1 MQGKIVVVEDD
12 PSIRQLLRAVLEAAG
27 HEVSEVADG
36 TSAVAAIRDAMPD
49 AVLLDIGLPGIDG
62 FTVLGL
68 LKDDEQLRHIPVL
81 MVTAWAEPVLVAK
94 ALDRGAHDYVRKPF
108 DVAELSARVAAA
120 IRVKREADFLTG
132 DNGAGAEQAT
142 TDPLTSLP
150 NRRHVDEVLD
160 FQATAARRTG
170 RPFSVVMIDL
180 DRFQAVNDEFGHETG
195 DEVLRAA
202 ARRLRQRARVSD
214 VVARWGGEQFVVIVP
229 GTDLG
234 GAGALAEDLRTA
246 LSDRPLNTPLAALRV
261 TASFG
266 VAQFDGE
273 GRPEDALD
281 RAEAALREAKAT
293 GRDAVRLDTAV
304 DTTVPA

>member
-27 HEVSEVADG
+27 HEVIEVVDG
-36 TSAVAAIRDAMPD
+36 PTAVPTVREAMPD

-62 FTVLGL
+62 FAVLGM
-68 LKDDEQLRHIPVL
+68 LKDDEALRHIPVL

-120 IRVKREADFLTG
+120 VRVKRETDFLAG

-150 NRRHVDEVLD
+150 SRRHIDKVLER
-160 FQATAARRTG
+160 QATAARRTG
-170 RPFSVVMIDL
+170 RPFCVVLVDL
-180 DRFQAVNDEFGHETG
+180 DRFEAINGEFGRDVG

-202 ARRLRQRARVSD
+202 AKRLRQRAGVSD
-214 VVARWGGEQFVVIVP
+214 VIARWGDDEFVVVVP
-229 GTDLG
+229 GTDLY
-234 GAGALAEDLRTA
+234 GARARAESLRVALME
-246 LSDRPLNTPLAALRV
+246 RPLDTPLATLRV
-261 TASFG
+261 TACFG
-266 VAQFDGE
+266 VAQFERDGGTQE
-273 GRPEDALD
+273 LLES
-281 RAEAALREAKAT
+281 AEASLAEAKAK
-293 GRDAVRLDTAV
+293 AAISL
-304 DTTVPA
+304 PA

>member
-27 HEVSEVADG
+27 HEVVEVIDG
-36 TSAVAAIRDAMPD
+36 PTAVPTVRETMPD

-62 FTVLGL
+62 FTVLGM
-68 LKDDEQLRHIPVL
+68 LKDDEALRHIPVL

-120 IRVKREADFLTG
+120 IRVKRETDFLAR

-150 NRRHVDEVLD
+150 NRRHIDEVLER
-160 FQATAARRTG
+160 QATAARRTG
-170 RPFSVVMIDL
+170 RPFSVVLVDL
-180 DRFQAVNDEFGHETG
+180 DRFEAVNDEFGHDVG

-202 ARRLRQRARVSD
+202 AKRLRQRARVSD
-214 VVARWGGEQFVVIVP
+214 VVARWGGDEFVVVVP
-229 GTDLG
+229 GADYD
-234 GAGALAEDLRTA
+234 AARAAAEGLRTA
-246 LSDRPLNTPLAALRV
+246 LSERPLDTPLATLRV
-261 TASFG
+261 TATAG
-266 VAQFDGE
+266 VAEFDRE
-273 GRPEDALD
+273 GRPEELID
-281 RAEAALREAKAT
+281 RAVAALAEAKA
-293 GRDAVRLDTAV
+293 AAS
-304 DTTVPA
+304 VPA